1 LNLNNRSEAMM
12 SRSMPGSPSA
22 ATRTA
27 SAVAAL
33 LVAMISFQAGAS
45 IAKQLIPLVGAPGT
59 TALRL
64 GISALLLALIQRPW
78 RAVPSKASLR
88 AIVPYGL
95 ALGTMNFVF
104 YQALSRIPL
113 GIAVGLEFTG
123 PLSVALLAS
132 RRRLD
137 FVWLAFA
144 ITGLLFLLPIASS
157 TERIDPVGVV
167 YALAAGVCWA
177 LYIVFGQRAGRAH
190 GAAASTWGMLIAA
203 VAIVPIGVADAGLSL
218 LSATVLPRGVAIALL
233 SSALPYTLEMIALRA
248 LSTRTFGTLM
258 SVEPALA
265 AGAGLLV
272 LHERLTSTQWL
283 AIASIIVASVG
294 TLGNEPAVTD
304 QTP

>member
-1 LNLNNRSEAMM
+1 MM
-12 SRSMPGSPSA
+12 MAPSMPESRPVS
-22 ATRTA
+22 TRTA
-27 SAVAAL
+27 RAVGAL
-33 LVAMISFQAGAS
+33 LVAMMSFQAGAS

-59 TALRL
+59 TALRI
-64 GISALLLALIQRPW
+64 GISALLVALLQRPW
-78 RAVPSKASLR
+78 RSVPPPAALR
-88 AIVPYGL
+88 AIIPYGL

-104 YQALSRIPL
+104 YEALGRIPL

-123 PLSVALLAS
+123 PLALALVAS

-144 ITGLLFLLPIASS
+144 VTGLLFLLPIAPSND
-157 TERIDPVGVV
+157 RVDPVGVL

-190 GAAASTWGMLIAA
+190 GAAASTWGLLIAA
-203 VAIVPIGVADAGLSL
+203 IAIVPIGAADAGVSMLST
-218 LSATVLPRGVAIALL
+218 AVLPRGVAVALL

-265 AGAGLLV
+265 AGAGFVV
-272 LHERLTSTQWL
+272 LHERLTGIQWL
-283 AIASIIVASVG
+283 AIASVIVASVG
-294 TLGNEPAVTD
+294 TLGNERAVRD

>member
-1 LNLNNRSEAMM
+1 M
-12 SRSMPGSPSA
+12 STSPSA

-113 GIAVGLEFTG
+113 GIAVGLEFAG

-190 GAAASTWGMLIAA
+190 GAASTWGMLIAA